1 MHKKCL
7 VLVSQSWVE
16 LSWDTIQSKQRGR
29 YVIILTFA
37 LMLTISNR
45 GNQMPPSPIRKLVP
59 YAEAAKKKG
68 VKVYHLNIGQPD
80 IETPPAILDAV
91 RNADIKV
98 LEYSHS
104 AGNESYRR
112 KLVQYYKSV
121 GINVSHDQILITT
134 GGSEAIMFGFFTCLN
149 PGDEVI
155 IPEPFYAN
163 YNGFACAAGVN
174 VVPITSSIET
184 GFALPPISDFEKVI
198 TDKTKAIIIC
208 SPNNPTGYLYS
219 REEMEALKE
228 ICIKYNLYLFS
239 DEAYRE
245 FCYDGEYVSAMHLNG
260 LEQHVVL
267 MDTISKRYS
276 ACGARLGAFV
286 TKNKAVYD
294 AAMKFAQARLSPPG
308 LAQIMGEAAV
318 DLPESYFD
326 APKAEYLLR
335 RNLLVSRLNAM
346 PGVFCPNPGGAFYA
360 IAKLPIDDSDKFC
373 QWLLEEFSYNNQTV
387 MLAPATGFY
396 GTAGL
401 GKNEVR
407 LAYVLNLDALN
418 AAMDCLERALEV
430 YPGKVKT
437 EEKAAAMVK

>member
-1 MHKKCL
+1 M
-7 VLVSQSWVE
+7 
-16 LSWDTIQSKQRGR
+16 
-29 YVIILTFA
+29 
-37 LMLTISNR
+37 
-45 GNQMPPSPIRKLVP
+45 
-59 YAEAAKKKG
+59 
-68 VKVYHLNIGQPD
+68 
-80 IETPPAILDAV
+80 DAV
-91 RNADIKV
+91 RHTEMKV

-112 KLVQYYKSV
+112 KLVQYYKRV
-121 GINVSHDQILITT
+121 GIDVTHEQILVTT

-174 VVPITSSIET
+174 VVPIKSNIET
-184 GFALPPISDFEKVI
+184 GFALPPIEDFEKVI
-198 TDKTKAIIIC
+198 TAKTKAIIVC
-208 SPNNPTGYLYS
+208 NPNNPTGYLYS
-219 REEMEALKE
+219 RKEMEELKN
-228 ICIKYNLYLFS
+228 ICINHNLYLFS

-245 FCYDGEYVSAMHLNG
+245 FCYDGDYVSAMHLPG

-276 ACGARLGAFV
+276 ACGARLGALV
-286 TKNKAVYD
+286 TKNKEVYD

-318 DLPESYFD
+318 DLPEHYFD
-326 APKAEYLLR
+326 QPKAEYMAR
-335 RNLLVSRLNAM
+335 RDLLVKRLNAM

-360 IAKLPIDDSDKFC
+360 MARLPIDDSDKFC
-373 QWLLEEFSYNNQTV
+373 QWLLESFSYNQQTV

-396 GTAGL
+396 GTPGL

-407 LAYVLNLDALN
+407 LAYVLNRDSIG
-418 AAMDCLERALEV
+418 AAMDCLEKALEQ
-430 YPGKVKT
+430 YPGKTAAKMSAAIA
-437 EEKAAAMVK
+437 EK

>member
-1 MHKKCL
+1 
-7 VLVSQSWVE
+7 
-16 LSWDTIQSKQRGR
+16 
-29 YVIILTFA
+29 
-37 LMLTISNR
+37 
-45 GNQMPPSPIRKLVP
+45 MPPSPIRKLVP

-68 VKVYHLNIGQPD
+68 IRVFHLNIGQPD

-91 RNADIKV
+91 RNTDIKV

-112 KLVQYYKSV
+112 KLVKYYKSV
-121 GINVSHDQILITT
+121 GIDVSHDQILITT
-134 GGSEAIMFGFFTCLN
+134 GGSEAILFGFFTCLN

-163 YNGFACAAGVN
+163 YNGFACAAGVK
-174 VVPITSSIET
+174 VVPITANIEN
-184 GFALPPISDFEKVI
+184 GFALPPIADFEKVI
-198 TDKTKAIIIC
+198 TPRTKAIIIC

-219 REEMEALKE
+219 REEMEAVKE
-228 ICIKYNLYLFS
+228 ICIKHDLYLFS

-245 FCYDGEYVSAMHLNG
+245 FCYDGEYVSAMHLRG
-260 LEQHVVL
+260 LEKHVVL

-286 TKNKAVYD
+286 TKNKEVYD

-318 DLPESYFD
+318 DLPPSYFN
-326 APKAEYLLR
+326 APKAEYLSR
-335 RNLLVSRLNAM
+335 RDLLVSRLNAM
-346 PGVFCPNPGGAFYA
+346 PGVYCPNPGGAFYA
-360 IAKLPIDDSDKFC
+360 IAKLPIDDCDKFC
-373 QWLLEEFSYNNQTV
+373 QWLLEEFSHNGQTV

-396 GTAGL
+396 GTPGL

-407 LAYVLNLDALN
+407 LAYVLNTDAIN
-418 AAMDCLERALEV
+418 AAMDCLEKALEQ
-430 YPGKVKT
+430 YPGKISLPKTVKAT
-437 EEKAAAMVK
+437 A